1 MTGKREKAGGRIKLS
16 ITPSSSIRPRRIL
29 LPFWR
34 KLDDE
39 IDVRSSGGLSLL
51 LIGSHNRTRTRDRI
65 PEGVLTIQR
74 SGIEART
81 STI

>member
-1 MTGKREKAGGRIKLS
+1 
-16 ITPSSSIRPRRIL
+16 

-51 LIGSHNRTRTRDRI
+51 LIGPHNRTRDR
-65 PEGVLTIQR
+65 
-74 SGIEART
+74 AR
-81 STI
+81 ILKAF

>member
-16 ITPSSSIRPRRIL
+16 ERLHPIPLPDEFF

-51 LIGSHNRTRTRDRI
+51 LNGPHNRTRDR
-65 PEGVLTIQR
+65 
-74 SGIEART
+74 AR
-81 STI
+81 ILKAF